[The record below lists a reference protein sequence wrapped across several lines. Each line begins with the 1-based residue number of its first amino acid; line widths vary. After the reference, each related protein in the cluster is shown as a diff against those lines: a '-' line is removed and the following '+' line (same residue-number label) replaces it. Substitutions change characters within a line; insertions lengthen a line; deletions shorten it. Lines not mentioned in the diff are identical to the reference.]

1 MHNGRCGCA
10 LSDGAT
16 VSNYESYVPD
26 EGWVLVPKE
35 NYSIPFIVCTCFVI
49 ITIITID
56 IVFFVVVFFFLV
68 VAATTTFLVPKPKSS
83 LSARSLPG
91 SSGKERTLDCIV
103 EAALAFDG
111 WWLF

>member
-1 MHNGRCGCA
+1 M
-10 LSDGAT
+10 DGAG
-16 VSNYESYVPD
+16 VLFLMVRLYLIMNHRFLMKDGFSFQKRIIQSPSLF
-26 EGWVLVPKE
+26 VLV
-35 NYSIPFIVCTCFVI
+35 SSSLL
-49 ITIITID
+49 TIITID